1 MKRYLFYLIAIICW
15 PLAVFGQM
23 HHLKVE
29 ITPHGSQ
36 YGSSILILNPDGSM
50 EFVDENEGDI
60 AAGKMVRIYPMS
72 GLEGYTLKEWK
83 ENGTPINLE
92 TQTSQWG
99 EIYADYT
106 MPNKDVVL
114 TAVFSNGSDN
124 PDPPQPSI
132 HNFKVSADHYG
143 DVGNDVGWGAIGNVL
158 RIKNGKSYVLS
169 IGYTNELSTG
179 DTLHIYAQSE
189 NQYWTLK
196 EWKENEAVKQLKFIY
211 DNGTEYEGYYE
222 YVMPDYDVNL
232 VAYFEKTV
240 ITYKF
245 KVSADHYGNVGN
257 DTDWGSIGGASH
269 IRNGRSYV
277 LTVGYDNELSE
288 GDTIHVYAQ
297 SGNQYW
303 KLKEWKENEVVKKV
317 PFTYDPQHYDGHVYD
332 GYYEYLMPGNDVNLV
347 AYFEP
352 TLASPDNPGANQ
364 VVGGI
369 LVLNDFTPGGLSN
382 AKPSDNN
389 SFTSIVVIGDMR
401 EKDLSVA
408 HGTNATTLDLTR
420 TYGYHTIPWSAFA
433 GGSTVAMKVEH
444 ILLPSCIDNIASSA
458 FERCTSLKQL
468 TILAT
473 TPPKLAY
480 NTLNSGVTV
489 KVPETSLAL
498 YKAAEVW
505 KNLKIEAITEEVSN
519 LTLMLPYNYTD
530 GRYKNMSIELVN
542 ATTGETSKL
551 IVSDNQSYTFR
562 TLVSNTRY
570 TAYLKS
576 SGGNIISS
584 IANIFIDNGDKTLT
598 FANVKM
604 LQDVTLTVMALDSGK
619 DVTSDV
625 EVTWMDAS
633 GRYLCKGNMISN
645 IMQGTV
651 LKYSVKLSDELAK
664 YYDIPSVGKYTVN
677 AYDNVARCSLQPIEK
692 GWAKGTVVSKDGLR
706 LENALVKILQTVN
719 GKYTSITETT
729 TDSWG
734 EYSTLVLNVPSTITV
749 GANGYIVKSISR
761 DDFTNYSQTDFFKL
775 EAAGPPSLTL
785 SYSFTYADNAD
796 DGGTS
801 AGNAVF
807 SDLANVDFKVYN
819 STKKKEVTEFV
830 NSYPQLLFYDEI
842 NSGDKLEIIATSRT
856 KSFAP
861 MTIDLTVCSDGQQD
875 IVFPLKRLG
884 GIDASFASTTNPSVV
899 GILYDSKQQFVQMK
913 RYEEALLS
921 FRELAD
927 GAYTLITMKED
938 DRYNKIQS
946 LSQYG
951 ELGLTEGDDYVK
963 NDVNVVSGT
972 ITTVENEVV
981 PASELG
987 GDSYTNTD
995 ATYFAV
1001 SETTSSIGHYVT
1013 VRSRV
1018 EFKDQYADGVTSPKL
1033 VVDIPD
1039 GCDFV
1044 EKSVIMGTKTIPYT
1058 YEGCKLSVPLDA
1070 GYDLVKFCLLPKT
1083 AGNYRLGGNAQ
1094 FSYGDKVMTE
1104 PVGTAVFNIKA
1115 NENLSFTI
1123 PSTIVDS
1130 TFYASGIASVAAVVK
1145 IYVDGQLNAQ
1155 TIANANGNWSTKCQL
1170 NNPANLSSHQVQAII
1185 ETSSGESASSDV
1197 KTIVYDQQAIVVEN
1211 VTMKHYNP
1219 EWHKTFEVVFGFND
1233 DPSQSP
1239 SYTVYYP
1246 KPDFTFSVKLNT
1258 VDENRISNMVLS
1270 TITMRGDTIALYPVF
1285 DPTTGT
1291 WVASHTYEPIS
1302 YNVDPPVNVCLDFD
1316 DVSPKASI
1324 AIDREML
1331 NQAAKFLAEFQESFR
1346 KGMEEVMAINDDYK
1360 ALLER
1365 GDATQEEEDAIRK
1378 RLEACLGV
1386 DFSVYDDI
1394 QMTDEELMASVDS
1407 LLGDNW
1413 QQEYEAM
1420 LNSYQEFMTN
1430 SLYGQTVDGITIDH
1444 CTGLTEASLLEKG
1457 FEKILTTDSTYVYLL
1472 TTTDEYFFVDFANDQ
1487 YIRVDLTALNPEAA
1501 RQMRAMM
1508 AKRRDAGGLD
1518 DPVFW
1523 YYQLALVN
1531 NLSEAYDKL
1540 CSVVETTSIALTRMK
1555 ISNLRELAKLEKL
1568 DKQWK
1573 LLYFPQRALLTLKAE
1588 GLKVFDGFLN
1598 GIFKPFVKGSNVA
1611 NVGKA
1616 LDKAPFWGEMIGKLF
1631 KGGLSL
1637 LAMVNDEINAFN
1649 QMGEVVKLWN
1659 SLPRPC
1665 EDDQAAADA
1674 LEARVK
1680 NMAAVFGGY
1689 HAVTIA
1695 VDMGA
1700 CVSAAWALP
1709 VFVAPEG
1716 IAKAVTAIFDF
1727 LAIFN
1732 ALVANPLINKEFEYD
1747 LNSCKLELSLLEC
1760 NKDKDKD
1767 KKKKDKIKKHKSNSP
1782 DAKVLIDPS
1791 GYVYEGV
1798 ASNRLEGVM
1807 TTIFYRQE
1815 VEDVYGDKH
1824 DETVLWDA
1832 ENYDQQ
1838 NPLYTDKD
1846 GHYEWFVPEGLWQVK
1861 YEKDGY
1867 QTAYSEWLPVPPP
1880 QLDVNQAMI
1889 QTAQPEVT
1897 MAHCYPTGIEVEFS
1911 KYMKPSTLNKDNIF
1925 LTHAGKKVGGKVIML
1940 NEEEDLKGNKFVS
1953 KVRFVADEKI
1963 AVGEQVQLT
1972 VSHKVKSYA
1981 DVMMPNDFT
1990 QTFTIEHEISE
2001 IVTDSVVRVT
2011 YGTDKSVIITV
2022 TPAEAAKGKTL
2033 QVVSGMAMI
2042 ATTDK
2047 AEYVLD
2053 ENGQAEVTIKG
2064 LVPGSTALL
2073 FSIKV
2078 TGSPLATAGTQEYS
2092 ASGMTLVEVLDPNQY
2107 YVAEPKASV
2116 ASGSEVTKG
2125 QQITLTCE
2133 TPGAVIYY
2141 TLDGSC
2147 PCNDTP
2153 ARQVYSGPITITD
2166 NVTEINAIAAA
2177 KDLGESDIA
2186 TFRYHLHGYTGI
2198 DDLGSTV
2205 SIWPLVTHSD
2215 VNVDLGGQRAI
2226 SVSVVNVKGVR
2237 VFNATNVNDRIT
2249 IDFTLLPSG
2258 LYIIAV
2264 QMNNGTIVRKI
2275 VKK

>member
-36 YGSSILILNPDGSM
+36 YGSSILILNPNGSM
-50 EFVDENEGDI
+50 EFVGEDEGDI

-92 TQTSQWG
+92 TKASEWG

-211 DNGTEYEGYYE
+211 DNGTENEGYYE

-433 GGSTVAMKVEH
+433 GGSTVTMKVEH

-519 LTLMLPYNYTD
+519 LTLMLPNNYTD

-551 IVSDNQSYTFR
+551 IVTDNQSYTFR

-576 SGGNIISS
+576 SGGNTISL

-1807 TTIFYRQE
+1807 TTIFYRQQ

-1846 GHYEWFVPEGLWQVK
+1846 GHYEWFVPQGLWQVK

-1880 QLDVNQAMI
+1880 QLDVNQAMV
-1889 QTAQPEVT
+1889 QMAQPEVT

-1911 KYMKPSTLNKDNIF
+1911 KYMKPATLNSDNVF
-1925 LTHAGKKVGGKVIML
+1925 LTHAGKRVSGKVIML
-1940 NEEEDLKGNKFVS
+1940 NEEKNLQGNLLASKAKFVPDTTIPVGD
-1953 KVRFVADEKI
+1953 KVQF
-1963 AVGEQVQLT
+1963 T
-1972 VSHKVKSYA
+1972 VRRQVKSYA
-1981 DVMMPNDFT
+1981 DMMMPGDFS
-1990 QTFTIEHEISE
+1990 QEFTIEHEVNE
-2001 IVTDSVVRVT
+2001 IVADSIVRVT
-2011 YGTDKSVIITV
+2011 FGTDKKIVITA
-2022 TPAEAAKGKTL
+2022 TPAAAAAGKTL
-2033 QVVSGMAMI
+2033 QVASGTAMI
-2042 ATTDK
+2042 ATTDQT
-2047 AEYVLD
+2047 EYVLD
-2053 ENGQAEVTIKG
+2053 ENGQAEITVKG
-2064 LVPGSTALL
+2064 QVPGSTALL
-2073 FSIKV
+2073 FSIK
-2078 TGSPLATAGTQEYS
+2078 EYS
-2092 ASGMTLVEVLDPNQY
+2092 ASAMTLVEVLDPNQY

-2226 SVSVVNVKGVR
+2226 SVSVVNVKGVC